1 MEVKKEEMTVARGL
15 SELKLLDARINRV
28 ISDAKFINVKIGGKL
43 PTGFKKLEDVE
54 NRAKSDIQSSHDLIS
69 RRNKIKSAI
78 VVSNAVT
85 YIEVANVKMTK
96 AEAIERKTSI
106 EYDKTLLRKMKSN
119 YAEAVEKVD
128 KINHEMKE
136 RLDSHLET
144 LFGKEGKTSAS
155 MNEDVVKLFKSD
167 NEAEL
172 IDTLNLHDKI
182 VKLEKEIE
190 DFENEVDFALSE
202 SNVMTKI
209 QF

>member
-1 MEVKKEEMTVARGL
+1 MENKKEEMTVARGL

-69 RRNKIKSAI
+69 RRNNIKSAI

-85 YIEVANVKMTK
+85 YIDVANVKMTK
-96 AEAIERKTSI
+96 AEAIERKASI
-106 EYDKTLLRKMKSN
+106 EYDKTLLRKMKAD
-119 YAEAVEKVD
+119 YASAVKKVD
-128 KINHEMKE
+128 RVNDEMKE

-190 DFENEVDFALSE
+190 DFESEVDFALSE
-202 SNVMTKI
+202 SNVITKI
-209 QF
+209 YL